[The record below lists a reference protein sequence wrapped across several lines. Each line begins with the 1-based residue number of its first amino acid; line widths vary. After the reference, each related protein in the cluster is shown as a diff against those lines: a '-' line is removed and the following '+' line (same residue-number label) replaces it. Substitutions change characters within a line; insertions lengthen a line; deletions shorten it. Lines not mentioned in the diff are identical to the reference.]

1 MESPQSAELS
11 PSLLESLVAVVA
23 TLGELAAAV
32 AGRMG
37 TSSWPCPRGSLH
49 KGLVAFIDHLRD
61 ALDHQG
67 STRLGQ
73 ALAAL
78 RAAQGATWAHVAAEA
93 TAWRD
98 SVAEVAD
105 KWTRVVREATELCN
119 ACAHAAT
126 AEAAAEAT
134 AAATAGD
141 RGDKM
146 AHWGTAT
153 DSLVATSR
161 QLLEALG
168 KALGKALDKA
178 LAQGLDKASL
188 ASAVAEYETEVA
200 AATDKVATATKAME
214 EATVATSKARAAA
227 TSKRRAE
234 VALGPL
240 GRLVAACAKATAL
253 PRELLRR
260 LGAIEATLDGA
271 RATNAA
277 SPDVP
282 EAAVAAVAEAERLWR
297 ASSSLATRRLLGTL
311 GLVRD
316 LLLGGPGGPGGA
328 EVAQRCREAIESI
341 PGLLRAP

>member
-1 MESPQSAELS
+1 MEPRELS

-32 AGRMG
+32 AGEDG
-37 TSSWPCPRGSLH
+37 DVQLAVSPWSLH
-49 KGLVAFIDHLRD
+49 KGLVAFIGHLRD
-61 ALDHQG
+61 TLDHQG

-98 SVAEVAD
+98 SVATVAD
-105 KWTRVVREATELCN
+105 KWAQVVREAAELCD
-119 ACAHAAT
+119 ACAHAAI
-126 AEAAAEAT
+126 AEATAEAT

-141 RGDKM
+141 LGDKI
-146 AHWGTAT
+146 ARWGTAR

-168 KALGKALDKA
+168 KALGKALDKG
-178 LAQGLDKASL
+178 LDQGLDKASL
-188 ASAVAEYETEVA
+188 ASAAAEYETEVA
-200 AATDKVATATKAME
+200 AASDKVATATKAME

-227 TSKRRAE
+227 TRKLRAE
-234 VALGPL
+234 AALGPL
-240 GRLVAACAKATAL
+240 GRLVAACTKATAL
-253 PRELLRR
+253 PLELLRR

-271 RATNAA
+271 RATKAA
-277 SPDVP
+277 APDVP

-297 ASSSLATRRLLGTL
+297 ASSSLASRHLLGTL
-311 GLVRD
+311 GHVRD
-316 LLLGGPGGPGGA
+316 LLVSGPGGP
-328 EVAQRCREAIESI
+328 EVAQRCREAIEDI
-341 PGLLRAP
+341 PGLLRRR